1 MICGYLN
8 TTMDHIIID
17 IGYEYI
23 APPPPTHQSNT
34 TSPIIRVA
42 KQIFNYFNIDIVKAF
57 VYDEANFMV

>member
-1 MICGYLN
+1 
-8 TTMDHIIID
+8 MDHIIID